1 MANQSD
7 PLRIHLSLVS
17 HTNIGKTT
25 LARTLLSRDVGEVAD
40 RAHVTLEAS
49 SYVLAR
55 NSEGC
60 ELLLWDTPGF
70 GNSLSLAKRLEGRSN
85 PVGWFISEI
94 WDRVTNKSFW
104 LDQQAMRHIKDTSSV
119 VLYLVNAAE
128 PPETAAYV
136 EAEMRILTWIGKPVI
151 VLLNQMG
158 QPRPPEQE
166 AADIKQWQKAMES
179 HSIVSDVIS
188 LDAFARCW
196 VQEFV
201 LFDAIAK
208 VLDEE
213 QSVAFEALREI
224 WARQRRGMYSSS
236 VQALMRYIDKMAH
249 DKEMA
254 ENRSMK
260 ELLFSFGR
268 RFGLFRDESSDD
280 DPTVAAQTALSA
292 RATDSF
298 CALTD
303 ELLAINGLKGQGV
316 KKEILSRMQSSSWDV
331 RDQISPGQAAV
342 AGAVS
347 TGAFGGLAADLA
359 TGGLSLGIGTLI
371 GTIVGALGG
380 AGLAVGYNQT
390 KAPDGTS
397 VSWSDEAVKNFCI
410 DAILLYL
417 ALAHFGR
424 GRGNWAESE
433 YPEFWKDVVVKS
445 DKDVHAERDYMA
457 NSMDAMLR
465 NVLTRLYPKASF

>member
-1 MANQSD
+1 MSTETD

-25 LARTLLSRDVGEVAD
+25 LARTLLSRDVGEVED
-40 RAHVTLEAS
+40 RAHVTQEAS

-70 GNSLSLAKRLEGRSN
+70 GNSLALARRLEGRSN
-85 PVGWFISEI
+85 PIGWFIAEI
-94 WDRVTNKSFW
+94 WDRMANKSFW
-104 LDQQAMRHIKDTSSV
+104 LDQQAMKHIRETSSV

-128 PPETAAYV
+128 PPETASYV

-158 QPRPPEQE
+158 QPRRPEEE
-166 AADIKQWQKAMES
+166 AADVEQWQKAMEG
-179 HSIVSDVIS
+179 HSIVSDVLS

-201 LFDAIAK
+201 LFDAIGK
-208 VLDEE
+208 VLSPE
-213 QSVAFEALREI
+213 QSVPFEALREI
-224 WARQRRGMYSSS
+224 WARQRRGMYTSS
-236 VQALMRYIDKMAH
+236 VQALMRYLDKVAH
-249 DKEMA
+249 DKQIA
-254 ENRSMK
+254 ENRSVK
-260 ELLFSFGR
+260 EMLFAFGR
-268 RFGLFRDESSDD
+268 RFGLFKNEPSDE
-280 DPTVAAQTALSA
+280 DPTLAAQTALSA
-292 RATDSF
+292 RATDAF

-303 ELLAINGLKGQGV
+303 ELLSINGLKGQGV

-331 RDQISPGQAAV
+331 RSQIEPGQAAV
-342 AGAVS
+342 AGAVG
-347 TGAFGGLAADLA
+347 TGAVGGLAADLA
-359 TGGLSLGIGTLI
+359 SGGLSLGIGTLI
-371 GTIVGALGG
+371 GSIVGALGG

-397 VSWSDEAVKNFCI
+397 VSWSDEAVRNFCV

-433 YPEFWKDVVVKS
+433 YPDFWKDVVANSVSNAK
-445 DKDVHAERDYMA
+445 AEREFIA
-457 NSMDAMLR
+457 NSIDEMLR
-465 NVLTRLYPKASF
+465 GVLTSLYPKASF

>member
-1 MANQSD
+1 MPTQSD

-25 LARTLLSRDVGEVAD
+25 LARTLLSRDVGEVED

-70 GNSLSLAKRLEGRSN
+70 GNSLSLARRLEGRSN
-85 PVGWFISEI
+85 PIGWFMAEI
-94 WDRVTNKSFW
+94 WDRVANKSFW
-104 LDQQAMRHIKDTSSV
+104 LDQQAMKHIKETSNV

-128 PPETAAYV
+128 PPESASYV

-166 AADIKQWQKAMES
+166 AADVEQWQKAMEN
-179 HSIVSDVIS
+179 HSIVSDVLS

-201 LFDAIAK
+201 LFDAIGK
-208 VLDEE
+208 VLDSE
-213 QSVAFEALREI
+213 QAVAFEALREI
-224 WARQRRGMYSSS
+224 WARQRRGMYASS
-236 VQALMRYIDKMAH
+236 VQALMRYIDKISH
-249 DKEMA
+249 EKEIA
-254 ENRSMK
+254 ENRSVK
-260 ELLFSFGR
+260 ELIFSFGR
-268 RFGLFRDESSDD
+268 RFGLFKDESADE

-292 RATDSF
+292 RATDAF

-303 ELLAINGLKGQGV
+303 ELLSINGLKGQGV
-316 KKEILSRMQSSSWDV
+316 KKEILSRMQSSSWNV
-331 RDQISPGQAAV
+331 RSQIEPGQAAV
-342 AGAVS
+342 AGAVG
-347 TGAFGGLAADLA
+347 TGAVGGLAADLA

-371 GTIVGALGG
+371 GSIVGALGG

-390 KAPDGTS
+390 QAPDGTS
-397 VSWSDEAVKNFCI
+397 VSWSDEAVKNFCV

-424 GRGNWAESE
+424 GRGNWSESE
-433 YPEFWKDVVVKS
+433 YPDFWKDVVVKS
-445 DKDVHAERDYMA
+445 VEEIHVNRDYLA
-457 NSMDAMLR
+457 NSVDAMLR
-465 NVLTRLYPKASF
+465 SVLTRLYPKASF